1 MFMWEVHIFS
11 YPLVKCLH
19 NYFPQDLEFLN
30 GTTKFNLGENLN
42 RRGGGVNIMDYTS
55 NEPPRKL
62 LIVLDHPNFSSNT

>member
-42 RRGGGVNIMDYTS
+42 RRGGGLTLWITHLMN
-55 NEPPRKL
+55 PPA
-62 LIVLDHPNFSSNT
+62 SY